1 MRIAV
6 WHNTLSGGARRAL
19 YYHVR
24 GLVARGHEVESWC
37 PSTADPSYLPLRLLA
52 PEHVG
57 QFDSSLEARNGAVWR
72 YVRAFRRM
80 REMDRVCKQ
89 AAREIQEG
97 SFDVLLATSC
107 FYYGMPFIVRY
118 LKMPK
123 VVYLHEP
130 FRRFYEAAPALP
142 WIGRGDN
149 GGTHSLAARPG
160 TFVADQLELQGIR
173 IQARR
178 EWTNA
183 HSCDVILVNSQYS
196 RESVLRA
203 YGRGARVCY
212 LGIDTGLF
220 CNQRRARENLVV
232 GLGAFTFAKGIDLAI
247 QSIARLPE
255 PRPRFVWI
263 GNGGVPGHDQAMKHL
278 ADSCGVTFE
287 ARVLVSDEELVETL
301 NRAALLVYTSRL
313 EPFGF
318 APLEANA
325 CGAPVV
331 AVAEGGVRET
341 VRDGLN
347 GFLVDDEPDTIAQAM
362 VKLLGDAKLA
372 KSMGE
377 RACEYVQREW
387 NVEKSVDRLED
398 NLLRVVGRA
407 GRKAA
412 CFAH

>member
-6 WHNTLSGGARRAL
+6 WHNTPSGGARRAL

-37 PSTADPSYLPLRLLA
+37 PSTADPSYLPLGRLA
-52 PEHVG
+52 PEHVV
-57 QFDSSLEARNGAVWR
+57 QFDSSPEARNGPIWR
-72 YVRAFRRM
+72 YVRAFLRM

-97 SFDVLLATSC
+97 RFDVLLANSC
-107 FYYGMPFIVRY
+107 FYYAVPFIVRY
-118 LKMPK
+118 LNMPK
-123 VVYLHEP
+123 AVYLQEP
-130 FRRFYEAAPALP
+130 FRRFYEAGPVLP
-142 WIGRGDN
+142 WIGRAES
-149 GGTHSLAARPG
+149 GGKQSLAARPG
-160 TFVADQLELQGIR
+160 SFVADQFELQGIR

-183 HSCDVILVNSQYS
+183 HSCDAILVNSHYS

-203 YGRGARVCY
+203 YGRDAKVCY
-212 LGIDTGLF
+212 LGIDTALF
-220 CNQRRARENLVV
+220 RNQRRRRENFVV
-232 GLGAFTFAKGIDLAI
+232 GLGAFLAAKGIDLAI
-247 QSIARLPE
+247 KSIAKLPE
-255 PRPRFVWI
+255 PRPKLVWI
-263 GNGGVPGHDQAMKHL
+263 GNGGVPGHELAMKRL
-278 ADSCGVTFE
+278 ADSCGVKFE
-287 ARVLVSDEELVETL
+287 ARRLITDSELVETL

-331 AVAEGGVRET
+331 AVAEGGVRES
-341 VRDGLN
+341 VSDGLN
-347 GFLVDDEPDTIAQAM
+347 GFLVDSEPAAIARAM
-362 VKLLGDAKLA
+362 NRLLRDPVLA

-387 NVEKSVDRLED
+387 NVESSVDRLEA
-398 NLLRVVGRA
+398 NLLRVVGGARS
-407 GRKAA
+407 KAA
-412 CFAH
+412 CFGH